1 MRAPGQ
7 DQPLPAAC
15 GASETIGFEAHSIV
29 LVVRSS
35 IDRTQLKRLNLEG

>member
-15 GASETIGFEAHSIV
+15 GASETMDLEVHSIV

-35 IDRTQLKRLNLEG
+35 IDRTQFKRLNLEE